1 MRTNTSRLVLST
13 ALVAFTALAG
23 CPKGAKLP
31 GGGLPN
37 KPEVP
42 GGLGGMSGE
51 VDPDTC
57 ANYAATT
64 AGARFKAF
72 LQATKRLQTTAAET
86 AEVVKQSCIMMGR
99 EMQMSDA
106 EFTGE
111 TKDICAKVITTY
123 QENLKVS
130 LKPNAKLKID
140 YKPAQCKVDA
150 NVTAAAVAKC
160 EGSAGGS
167 AGTGGTSGGGSSECR
182 AAGAVNASLDVEC
195 TPAELKITADA
206 KITVDKSKLEMTLK
220 ALREGLPKLLS
231 LKARLEPLQ
240 AAVELWAKSA
250 SELKEMG
257 PKFVNSFGDQAL
269 CISGQV
275 AASVRAATQIKA
287 NVNVSVSV
295 TASASATAG
304 GG

>member
-1 MRTNTSRLVLST
+1 MRTNSSRLVLAS
-13 ALVAFTALAG
+13 ALVAFTSLAG
-23 CPKGAKLP
+23 CPKGKLP
-31 GGGLPN
+31 GGGGLPS
-37 KPEVP
+37 KPTVP

-57 ANYAATT
+57 ANYAAST

-123 QENLKVS
+123 QDNLKVS
-130 LKPNAKLKID
+130 IKPNAKLKID

-167 AGTGGTSGGGSSECR
+167 TGTGGTSGGGSSECK

-206 KITVDKSKLEMTLK
+206 KIMVDKTKLEMTLK

-269 CISGQV
+269 CISGQI
-275 AASVRAATQIKA
+275 AASVKAATQIRA
-287 NVNVSVSV
+287 NVSVSVSV

-304 GG
+304 G

>member
-1 MRTNTSRLVLST
+1 MRTISSRLVLAS
-13 ALVAFTALAG
+13 ALVALTTLAG
-23 CPKGAKLP
+23 CPKGKLP
-31 GGGLPN
+31 GGGGLPN
-37 KPEVP
+37 KPDVP

-57 ANYAATT
+57 ANYAAST

-123 QENLKVS
+123 QDNLKVS
-130 LKPNAKLKID
+130 LKANAKLKIE
-140 YKPAQCKVDA
+140 YKPAVCKVDA
-150 NVTAAAVAKC
+150 SVTAAAVAKC
-160 EGSAGGS
+160 EGSGGAS
-167 AGTGGTSGGGSSECR
+167 AGTGGSSGGGSAECR

-195 TPAELKITADA
+195 TPAELKISADA
-206 KITVDKSKLEMTLK
+206 KLVLDKTKLEMTLK

-240 AAVELWAKSA
+240 AAVDAWAQA
-250 SELKEMG
+250 AADLKAMG

-269 CISGQV
+269 CISGQI
-275 AASVRAATQIKA
+275 AASVKAATQIRA
-287 NVNVSVSV
+287 NVSVSVSV

-304 GG
+304 G